1 MTLKT
6 PMQQWAI
13 NHAIRKRNVLVLII
27 MCAVIETAL
36 VPLLKLVSVEFNWQL
51 NEILCSVHYVVP
63 ILVLGYFLLA
73 TYWVW
78 LKDNLE
84 LNQALKQSAWE

>member
-1 MTLKT
+1 MALKT
-6 PMQQWAI
+6 PMQQWEA

-27 MCAVIETAL
+27 MCAVIESVL
-36 VPLLKLVSVEFNWQL
+36 VPLLKLASVEFSWQF
-51 NEILCSVHYVVP
+51 NEILCSAHYVVP

-73 TYWVW
+73 AYWVW

-84 LNQALKQSAWE
+84 MNQALKQSAWE